1 MAKRLD
7 YLDKA
12 KGILIILVVI
22 GHIWQSGPVFN
33 VIYAFHM
40 PAFFLISGLLLQHTR
55 SYEKPFGVFLRSKL
69 FSFGIPFLF
78 IELLGCLTDIIRHG
92 VSLNWKGYLFNT
104 LTLQYNDHNLWFLMD
119 LFLIEILFYFLAKLF
134 KQHGYLLLSV
144 VFLYVVSRF
153 FPTENAYISTLR
165 SALYYSLFFAF
176 GFCGSRF
183 ILKFHALACVF
194 SAAVVLLVGLLL
206 GKSDGHTLSLEGMV
220 YIASGLCGAYA
231 IIQAGKIHFSSWID
245 RVLTKS
251 GMDTITI
258 YGTHHIIYATIGVL
272 LGITDFGSTPLVPGL
287 IMLLGVAIMEVPI
300 IYAIDRWAPWL
311 AGKRKRSSGGQAS

>member
-40 PAFFLISGLLLQHTR
+40 PAFFVISGILLQHTR
-55 SYEKPFGVFLRSKL
+55 SYEKPFGSFLKSKL
-69 FSFGIPFLF
+69 FSIGVPFIF
-78 IELLGCLTDIIRHG
+78 IEFLGILTDIIRHG

-119 LFLIEILFYFLAKLF
+119 LFLIEILFYLLIKLL
-134 KQHGYLLLSV
+134 KKPGLILSTVLLLFV
-144 VFLYVVSRF
+144 ASRF
-153 FPTENAYISTLR
+153 VPTENHYIGTLC
-165 SALYYSLFFAF
+165 SALYYALFFAL
-176 GFCGSRF
+176 GFCCSGFFNRF
-183 ILKFHALACVF
+183 NAPICCV

-206 GKSDGHTLSLEGMV
+206 GKNEGLGLSLKGTA
-220 YIASGLCGAYA
+220 YLASGACGAYA
-231 IIQAGKIHFSSWID
+231 AIQAGKVKTFPALD
-245 RVLTKS
+245 LVLTKA
-251 GMDTITI
+251 GMNTITI

-287 IMLLGVAIMEVPI
+287 IMLLGVAILEIPI
-300 IYAIDRWAPWL
+300 IYAINRWAPWL
-311 AGKRKRSSGGQAS
+311 AGKRKKSSGRQAS